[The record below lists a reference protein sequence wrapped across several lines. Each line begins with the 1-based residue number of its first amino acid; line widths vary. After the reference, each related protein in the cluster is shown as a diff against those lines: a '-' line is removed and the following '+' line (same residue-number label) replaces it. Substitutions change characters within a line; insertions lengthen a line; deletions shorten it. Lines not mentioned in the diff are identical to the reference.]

1 MMKAWK
7 LQESVAHSPG
17 AVTCV
22 TLGRKSGRVMATG
35 GEDRKVK
42 LWAVGK
48 PTCILSLTGHTS
60 SIESTEFSQEEDRVA
75 AGSLSGS
82 IRIWN
87 LEEMKIV
94 RTLSGHTSGISSLDF
109 HPFGNFVA
117 SGSIDTLVKL
127 WDVSRKGCINTY
139 RGHAGGVNMVRF
151 SPDGKWVVSSGE
163 DGVVKLWDL
172 SAGRQLA
179 ELTGHTGPVTAVA
192 FHPTV
197 LLLATASTD
206 RTVRLFDLENF
217 SQVAV
222 SGTELAASAI
232 RRIAFHPDGV
242 CLYVATSDY
251 LKIYDY
257 ETMVCLETVHVGWR
271 TGGGLDDMTIV
282 PSFNQLVGASITN
295 SMLITYVVDIKSCI
309 PFVSDPPPADP
320 SGFFPNGER
329 PYTQCG
335 FSNGM
340 SQPRN
345 RKSFCLVAE
354 ENSHN
359 ALQEDSTDPD
369 SQLSYKPSPEDQ
381 MEMANSA
388 DITDPEEYD
397 RIFKPSKSVP
407 RSPTRLTPTA
417 SSSTPFSAP
426 RISPTK
432 ECQNSQTTRKPVED
446 RSDCSLASD
455 RQKVTVLQS
464 KQVRDDDKPFA
475 PPSTARRTPSAA
487 TTRTKRAAPMSS
499 TEVNDIFSG
508 FVKDVNTSGLVDHPE
523 MFRSAVEPSESEWL
537 SAVRKPHAPFMAVMS
552 SRVENLSTVRVLWTR
567 DNIRTAVETALMLNE
582 PAVLVDILSV
592 LSQNRHVE
600 TTCQAVHVILKNF
613 AQLIRQT
620 LDGPS
625 PPGVDLVREESKL
638 WSLDLVNTLL
648 PHLLPL
654 IQSKYSKH
662 VETTCQA
669 VHVILKNFAQLIRQT
684 LDGPSPPG
692 VDLVREERRKKCQE
706 CMRHLLSIRS
716 ALDATEVASRAG
728 QCGRELIVRFQILS

>member
-1 MMKAWK
+1 MKAWK

-60 SIESTEFSQEEDRVA
+60 SVESTEFSQEEDRVA

-82 IRIWN
+82 IRIWD

-251 LKIYDY
+251 LK
-257 ETMVCLETVHVGWR
+257 L
-271 TGGGLDDMTIV
+271 L
-282 PSFNQLVGASITN
+282 
-295 SMLITYVVDIKSCI
+295 
-309 PFVSDPPPADP
+309 
-320 SGFFPNGER
+320 PNGER
-329 PYTQCG
+329 PYTRCG

-354 ENSHN
+354 ENSHST
-359 ALQEDSTDPD
+359 LQEDSTDPD
-369 SQLSYKPSPEDQ
+369 SQLSYKPSPDDQ

-397 RIFKPSKSVP
+397 RIFKPNRSVP
-407 RSPTRLTPTA
+407 RSPTRLSPIA

-426 RISPTK
+426 PTSPSK
-432 ECQNSQTTRKPVED
+432 ECQSNQTTHKPVED
-446 RSDCSLASD
+446 RSDRSLTSD
-455 RQKVTVLQS
+455 RQKVTVLQP
-464 KQVRDDDKPFA
+464 KQMRDDDKPFV

-487 TTRTKRAAPMSS
+487 TARTKRAVPMSS

-508 FVKDVNTSGLVDHPE
+508 FVKDVDTSGLVDRPE
-523 MFRSAVEPSESEWL
+523 VFRSVVEPSESEWL
-537 SAVRKPHAPFMAVMS
+537 SAVRKPHTPFMAVMS

-567 DNIRTAVETALMLNE
+567 DNIRTAVETTLMLNE

-592 LSQNRHVE
+592 LSQN
-600 TTCQAVHVILKNF
+600 
-613 AQLIRQT
+613 
-620 LDGPS
+620 
-625 PPGVDLVREESKL
+625 SKL

>member
-1 MMKAWK
+1 MKAWK

-82 IRIWN
+82 IRIWD

-179 ELTGHTGPVTAVA
+179 ELTGHAGPVTAVA

-257 ETMVCLETVHVGWR
+257 ETMMCLETVHVGWR
-271 TGGGLDDMTIV
+271 TGGGLDDMAIV

-309 PFVSDPPPADP
+309 PFVSAPPPADLPGVSNSQP
-320 SGFFPNGER
+320 SPSRLTELPSEPSASELLPNGER
-329 PYTQCG
+329 PYTRCG

-354 ENSHN
+354 ENSHS
-359 ALQEDSTDPD
+359 ALREDSTDPD

-381 MEMANSA
+381 IEMANSA

-397 RIFKPSKSVP
+397 RIFKPNRSVP
-407 RSPTRLTPTA
+407 RSPTRLTPTV
-417 SSSTPFSAP
+417 SSTPFSAP
-426 RISPTK
+426 PTSPSK
-432 ECQNSQTTRKPVED
+432 ECQSNQTSHKPVED
-446 RSDCSLASD
+446 RSDRSSASD
-455 RQKVTVLQS
+455 RQKVTVLQP
-464 KQVRDDDKPFA
+464 KQVRDDDKPFV

-487 TTRTKRAAPMSS
+487 TARTKRAAPMSS

-508 FVKDVNTSGLVDHPE
+508 FVKDVDTSGLGDRPE
-523 MFRSAVEPSESEWL
+523 IFRSAVEPSESEWL
-537 SAVRKPHAPFMAVMS
+537 SAVRKPHTPFMAVMS

-567 DNIRTAVETALMLNE
+567 DNIRTAVETTLMLNE

-592 LSQNRHVE
+592 LSQN
-600 TTCQAVHVILKNF
+600 
-613 AQLIRQT
+613 
-620 LDGPS
+620 
-625 PPGVDLVREESKL
+625 SKL
-638 WSLDLVNTLL
+638 WSLDLVNILL

>member
-1 MMKAWK
+1 M
-7 LQESVAHSPG
+7 
-17 AVTCV
+17 CV
-22 TLGRKSGRVMATG
+22 TWCVPV
-35 GEDRKVK
+35 DRCSAKRTERYI
-42 LWAVGK
+42 L
-48 PTCILSLTGHTS
+48 PTNAGLSHC
-60 SIESTEFSQEEDRVA
+60 
-75 AGSLSGS
+75 
-82 IRIWN
+82 
-87 LEEMKIV
+87 
-94 RTLSGHTSGISSLDF
+94 
-109 HPFGNFVA
+109 
-117 SGSIDTLVKL
+117 SIDARALGDTRFANRDRHREAGVYTFFLL

-232 RRIAFHPDGV
+232 RRIAFHPDG
-242 CLYVATSDY
+242 
-251 LKIYDY
+251 IYDY
-257 ETMVCLETVHVGWR
+257 ETMVCMETIHVGWR
-271 TGGGLDDMTIV
+271 TGGGLDDMAIV

-309 PFVSDPPPADP
+309 PFVNDPPPADLSGVSTSQQSPGRLTELP
-320 SGFFPNGER
+320 SGSANE
-329 PYTQCG
+329 
-335 FSNGM
+335 
-340 SQPRN
+340 
-345 RKSFCLVAE
+345 
-354 ENSHN
+354 
-359 ALQEDSTDPD
+359 EDSIDPD
-369 SQLSYKPSPEDQ
+369 SQLSYKPTSEDQ
-381 MEMANSA
+381 VEMSNSA

-397 RIFKPSKSVP
+397 RIFKPNRSVP
-407 RSPTRLTPTA
+407 RSPTRLTSTA

-426 RISPTK
+426 RTSPSK
-432 ECQNSQTTRKPVED
+432 ECQSNQTTPKPDEDLSD
-446 RSDCSLASD
+446 RSLVPD
-455 RQKVTVLQS
+455 RPKVTVSQP
-464 KQVRDDDKPFA
+464 KQVRDDDKPFV

-487 TTRTKRAAPMSS
+487 TAKTKRAVPSS
-499 TEVNDIFSG
+499 SAEVNDIFSG
-508 FVKDVNTSGLVDHPE
+508 FVKDVDTSNLVDRPE
-523 MFRSAVEPSESEWL
+523 MFKSALEPSESEWL
-537 SAVRKPHAPFMAVMS
+537 SAVRKPHTAFMTVMS

-625 PPGVDLVREESKL
+625 PPGVDLVREESL
-638 WSLDLVNTLL
+638 SAT
-648 PHLLPL
+648 
-654 IQSKYSKH
+654 
-662 VETTCQA
+662 
-669 VHVILKNFAQLIRQT
+669 VILSIIFKAGSGSFTA
-684 LDGPSPPG
+684 SPI
-692 VDLVREERRKKCQE
+692 LLNCVRSSTSVILGDQKAKWREARRHVLATKP
-706 CMRHLLSIRS
+706 RD
-716 ALDATEVASRAG
+716 ALPIMACWKETVAETQISNYNLYG
-728 QCGRELIVRFQILS
+728 Q